1 MFSTQH
7 LINLLLLMTSIVPI
21 RSFSNRIS
29 LVATASLM
37 TVAAFSTA
45 TTAQQC
51 LVPEKLQLSKTMES
65 FVLKDAEMIPLL
77 MKDQTVTEL
86 ESIRGDDMIKKH
98 LGRSGAI
105 AYVIRR
111 PGCVFCREEGVELMK
126 LAENPILEG
135 FNFLG
140 IVKETGVDDE
150 GLLEFGKSYPYPIY
164 RDADLKFY
172 QALGNRKL
180 SLDTWNPLRIVKGMF
195 WLRDAVKRVEAKNLE
210 GNLKGEGF
218 LKGGVVIFGKDGT
231 QKYAYAEETFE
242 EFPSSDILNAIDI
255 LKKNEL

>member
-1 MFSTQH
+1 
-7 LINLLLLMTSIVPI
+7 MTSFVPF
-21 RSFSNRIS
+21 RSLSNRFS
-29 LVATASLM
+29 LIATASVM
-37 TVAAFSTA
+37 TVAALSTA
-45 TTAQQC
+45 ITAQQC
-51 LVPEKLQLSKTMES
+51 LIPEKLQLSKTLES
-65 FVLKDAEMIPLL
+65 FELKDAEMIPLS
-77 MKDQTVTEL
+77 MKDNTVTEV
-86 ESIRGDDMIKKH
+86 ESIRANEMIQRH
-98 LGRSGAI
+98 IGASGAI

-126 LAENPILEG
+126 LAENPVLEG

-164 RDADLKFY
+164 RDVDLKFY

-180 SLDTWNPLRIVKGMF
+180 SLETWNPLRIVKGML
-195 WLRDAVKRVEAKNLE
+195 WLRDAVKRTESKNLE

-218 LKGGVVIFGKDGT
+218 LKGGVIIFGKDGT

-242 EFPSSDILNAIDI
+242 EFPSSDILAAIDV
-255 LKKNEL
+255 LKKNES